1 MTGTY
6 IQMAAAFIFV
16 IILMLGS
23 MFILRKKQNK
33 TGRLM
38 NIIGYQSFGPKKGVA
53 ALKVGGEVLILGIT
67 SNEMRLLRVFK
78 EDMIN
83 AASVGDFH
91 SKLDKFNI
99 ENALK

>member
-1 MTGTY
+1 MVG
-6 IQMAAAFIFV
+6 AFVFV
-16 IILMLGS
+16 IILMFGA
-23 MFILRKKQNK
+23 MFILRKKQGK

-53 ALKVGGEVLILGIT
+53 ALKIGGEVLILGIT
-67 SNEMRLLRVFK
+67 ANEMRLLRVFK

-83 AASVGDFH
+83 ATSAGNFR